1 MATLKMGNLLNE
13 SKFNELKRTFKKS
26 TKKSLRFQKF
36 DLTIAIQVEKADCV
50 VMIIF
55 FENVR
60 SSVY

>member
-1 MATLKMGNLLNE
+1 MKTLTCSLYVVSWLCYIYP
-13 SKFNELKRTFKKS
+13 LKNQQKN
-26 TKKSLRFQKF
+26 SLRFQKF